1 MKKHAAKRLKEPE
14 KKVKPNKK
22 TEKKADKKSAKP
34 KQGQAENE
42 IFNFDNEIV
51 IGVTKLPEPKKAKK
65 TPKEKPTKQEKQKNK
80 QVKNKPANTKQ
91 KSKENKKIKVKPEKI
106 KEVKKA
112 KPNKKIDLK
121 KEKRKRRI
129 KAFLKGVLIVT
140 IIVGALLALMLSP
153 LFKLEE
159 IEIQGNAKITEN
171 EIKILS
177 EINLEQNL
185 FTINN
190 NAVTNKIKSNPY
202 IEEVKI
208 TKLLPDKISIEVKER
223 KATYVL
229 SHNGQYV
236 YINNQGYILETAETA
251 GELTEIIS
259 YKTPTEEIK
268 LGGRLSAEDLET
280 LGTVL
285 KITEAANKN
294 ELSNLITSIDVANKS
309 DIVLRIE
316 SEAKTVY
323 LGNALDINTKMMY
336 IKVIIDDE
344 KGIEGDIII
353 ENGLNSE
360 KVIFRKKI

>member
-1 MKKHAAKRLKEPE
+1 MKKHEAKRLKEPE
-14 KKVKPNKK
+14 KKVKTKK
-22 TEKKADKKSAKP
+22 KPAKRADKKSAKS

-42 IFNFDNEIV
+42 LFNFDNEIV
-51 IGVTKLPEPKKAKK
+51 IGVTKLPEPKKQ
-65 TPKEKPTKQEKQKNK
+65 PKEKMPKSEKKKSKTAEPKKQKN
-80 QVKNKPANTKQ
+80 KQ
-91 KSKENKKIKVKPEKI
+91 KSKENKKIKVQPEQT
-106 KEVKKA
+106 KENKKA

-129 KAFLKGVLIVT
+129 RAFLKGVLIVT
-140 IIVGALLALMLSP
+140 IVAGALLALMLSP

-159 IEIQGNAKITEN
+159 IEVQGNSKITEN
-171 EIKILS
+171 EIKLLS
-177 EINLEQNL
+177 EINIEQNL

-190 NAVTNKIKSNPY
+190 NEVINKIESNPY

-208 TKLLPDKISIEVKER
+208 TKLLPDKILIEVKER
-223 KATYVL
+223 KATYAL
-229 SHNGQYV
+229 KHNGQYV

-259 YKTPTEEIK
+259 YKTPAEEIK
-268 LGGRLSAEDLET
+268 LGGRLSSEDLDT

-294 ELSNLITSIDVANKS
+294 ELGNLITSIDVANKS